1 MLGYEDLNDH
11 QTLRHDAGLQTAAS
25 SSSALA
31 SPSTLCR
38 LEQGVSRSDAIGLHK
53 VLFAQFVKAHRRR
66 PKRLILD
73 FDATDIALHG
83 EQEERFFHGY
93 YDHYCYL
100 PLYVFCGR
108 QLLAAYLRPSNID
121 GARHSWAILVLLV
134 KALRQQWPGVPIV
147 FRGDSGFCRWRM
159 LRWCERHHV
168 RYIVGIAQNAR
179 LLAQATDLTTEAA
192 ARFARTGRK
201 QRLFGSVHYAA
212 KTWRQARRGIVK
224 AEHSVHGANPR
235 FVVTNL
241 PSGDRYL

>member
-1 MLGYEDLNDH
+1 MVTLVRQRLHALVLGYEDLNDH

-93 YDHYCYL
+93 HDHYCYL

-108 QLLAAYLRPSNID
+108 HLLAACQPSTCAGHLD
-121 GARHSWAILVLLV
+121 
-134 KALRQQWPGVPIV
+134 
-147 FRGDSGFCRWRM
+147 
-159 LRWCERHHV
+159 
-168 RYIVGIAQNAR
+168 QNAR
-179 LLAQATDLTTEAA
+179 EVRYRNLLYTDGQLRFDGRGRRAHWLTSDSHLLA
-192 ARFARTGRK
+192 RVCPWGRPS
-201 QRLFGSVHYAA
+201 RH
-212 KTWRQARRGIVK
+212 RQNK
-224 AEHSVHGANPR
+224 
-235 FVVTNL
+235 VV
-241 PSGDRYL
+241 